1 MIKYTLRAA
10 DRALVDTPNQKT
22 RPTFAC
28 RACPASSAKRAEGL
42 PGVGTVRP
50 AGLRMMVV
58 PLNARDAIPAKRVA
72 VMVLRF
78 VRHALVVSTCLILAC
93 VHRVHLAGCRR
104 QVPRAVTSVNLAS

>member
-1 MIKYTLRAA
+1 MIKYTPRAA

-28 RACPASSAKRAEGL
+28 RACPASSAKREGL

-93 VHRVHLAGCRR
+93 AHRVHLAGHRR
-104 QVPRAVTSVNLAS
+104 QEPRAVTSVHLVS